1 MSLDI
6 SMMQSYL
13 QMMRIGD
20 LNAHTALKLIQSATQ
35 GQAGTQSAQSVQPVK
50 SEIRVEDQPV
60 QDSGHI
66 DIRV

>member
-20 LNAHTALKLIQSATQ
+20 LNAHMALKLIQNATQ
-35 GQAGTQSAQSVQPVK
+35 GQAGTQAAQSVQPVK
-50 SEIRVEDQPV
+50 GEIRVEAQPV
-60 QDSGHI
+60 QDKGNI